1 MRRYETIVILRP
13 SLGEA
18 DNQAVIDRAIGTIED
33 FDGSVIKTDKWGL
46 KKLAYLIKKENQGY
60 YVYIQYAGLPAG
72 VDEMERVFRIDD
84 KVMKYMTVK
93 LQDVFIPLPEDEA
106 VETEEAAAEPVAEAA
121 KTEKETAEPAAE
133 VAKTEEA
140 AEANKSDSAT
150 TETATA
156 APAEKAEAESK
167 DSEE

>member
-18 DNQAVIDRAIGTIED
+18 DNQAIIDRAIGTIED

-46 KKLAYLIKKENQGY
+46 KKLAYPIKKEAQGY

-93 LQDVFIPLPEDEA
+93 LQDVFTPLPEDEA
-106 VETEEAAAEPVAEAA
+106 VETEEAAAEPAAETAE
-121 KTEKETAEPAAE
+121 TEEDAAEPAAE
-133 VAKTEEA
+133 A
-140 AEANKSDSAT
+140 A
-150 TETATA
+150 ETATSA
-156 APAEKAEAESK
+156 QAEEAEAESK

>member
-18 DNQAVIDRAIGTIED
+18 DNQAVIDRAISTIED

-93 LQDVFIPLPEDEA
+93 LQEVFTPLPEDEA
-106 VETEEAAAEPVAEAA
+106 VETEEAATEVAETKKA
-121 KTEKETAEPAAE
+121 AEPAAE
-133 VAKTEEA
+133 PS
-140 AEANKSDSAT
+140 AEADKADSST

-156 APAEKAEAESK
+156 APADDSEAESK
-167 DSEE
+167 DTEE

>member
-18 DNQAVIDRAIGTIED
+18 DNQAVIDRAISTIED
-33 FDGSVIKTDKWGL
+33 FDGSVIKTDKWAL
-46 KKLAYLIKKENQGY
+46 KKLAYPINKETQGY

-93 LQDVFIPLPEDEA
+93 LQDVFTPLPEDEA
-106 VETEEAAAEPVAEAA
+106 VETEEAAAEPAAETAETEEVA
-121 KTEKETAEPAAE
+121 AEPAAE
-133 VAKTEEA
+133 TAETEEA
-140 AEANKSDSAT
+140 AAEPAAEAA
-150 TETATA
+150 ETATSA
-156 APAEKAEAESK
+156 QAEEAEAESK